1 MLSFLQGLMEGMLS
15 SCGEV
20 LQAALDADVYLSP
33 RTDEDARAQVG
44 FGLAG
49 IGV

>member
-1 MLSFLQGLMEGMLS
+1 MLSFLQGLWKDHCLVW
-15 SCGEV
+15 EV
-20 LQAALDADVYLSP
+20 LQAAFDADVYLSP
-33 RTDEDARAQVG
+33 RTDEDTRTQVG